1 MALDLAKRGAKVVVT
16 YTSESSKA
24 KVDDLLA
31 EIEKIGNT
39 SKAISVRAD
48 LNDLDSPSTIIK
60 STVDAFGGV
69 DILINNAG
77 VELVKRLEGISS
89 EEFDTVYNVNVRAP
103 MLLTQAAIP
112 HLHPN
117 SRIINIS
124 SVGARCG
131 FPALSAYCSSK
142 AALEGLT
149 RCWAAELG
157 HNGTTVNAVA
167 PGPVQSEMLDNI
179 PDEIKN
185 AQREGTP
192 VQKRFGTQEEVA
204 AIVSWLAGPEAS
216 WTTGQTISASGGWSM
231 Y

>member
-16 YTSESSKA
+16 YTSESSKG
-24 KVDDLLA
+24 KVDDLVA
-31 EIEKIGNT
+31 EVEKIDNP

-60 STVDAFGGV
+60 GTVDAFGGI

-77 VELVKRLEGISS
+77 VELAERLEDITPGAFS
-89 EEFDTVYNVNVRAP
+89 TVYNVNIRAP

-112 HLHPN
+112 HLHAN

-124 SVGARCG
+124 SVAARCG
-131 FPALSAYCSSK
+131 FSGFSAYCSSK

-167 PGPVQSEMLDNI
+167 PGPVQSDMLDNI
-179 PDEIKN
+179 PDEIKIP
-185 AQREGTP
+185 QRDSTP

-204 AIVSWLAGPEAS
+204 AIASWLASPEAS